1 MLEGL
6 RKFQEDI
13 LVLKCKTVS
22 TALESK
28 GFKTILCPD
37 GEVAAKAVLDLVSP
51 GQTVG
56 VPGSVTVRELN
67 LINRLTEKGCQVFHH
82 WDPNLAPEDR
92 KERFIKANTSD
103 WFITGT
109 NAVTMDGALVNMDG
123 VGNRVSAM
131 AWGPGKIVY
140 IAGVNKICVDVPSA
154 LERIKNEAT
163 PPNIARVGG
172 KTPCVELGKC
182 VECHVPDRGCRITSI
197 IEYAPMGRECYVV
210 LIAGK
215 FGY

>member
-1 MLEGL
+1 MLEAL
-6 RKFQEDI
+6 RKFKDDS
-13 LVLKCKTVS
+13 LVRKCKTVGA
-22 TALESK
+22 ALESK

-37 GEVAAKAVLDLVSP
+37 GEAAAKAVLDLVSP
-51 GQTVG
+51 EQTVG
-56 VPGSVTVRELN
+56 VPGSVTVRQLK
-67 LINRLTEKGCQVFHH
+67 LIDKLTEKGCKVYHH

-92 KERFIKANTSD
+92 KERFINANTYD

-109 NAVTMDGALVNMDG
+109 NAVTMDGALVNIDG

-131 AWGPGKIVY
+131 AWGPGKIIY
-140 IAGVNKICVDVPSA
+140 IAGVNKICVDVPEA
-154 LERIKNEAT
+154 IARVKNEAA
-163 PPNIARVGG
+163 PPNTARVGG

-182 VECHVPDRGCRITSI
+182 IECHVPDRGCRITSI

-210 LIAGK
+210 LIADS